1 MPPPAAPTPR
11 DARDRASAVIA
22 ATLRLSHDGANVA
35 DAARLLTHPF
45 LIHVASR
52 CPHASQIAAL
62 SSAQTA

>member
-52 CPHASQIAAL
+52 CPHAS
-62 SSAQTA
+62 